1 MQIRRRTHRLV
12 PAAVLGGLVASV
24 ACGVIANG
32 GGGST
37 QPVAQTCPSSI
48 TEDIFPSG
56 CIPSVKPPPGAVDL
70 RGPGELPTLY
80 GIPCKGN
87 NSGTCIGLS
96 QLPTAMAPRPGVIIR
111 TSP

>member
-1 MQIRRRTHRLV
+1 MRLRQRARRLV

-24 ACGVIANG
+24 AGGVIASADG
-32 GGGST
+32 GNA

-56 CIPSVKPPPGAVDL
+56 CVPSVKPPPGAVDL

-80 GIPCKGN
+80 GIPCKGS

-96 QLPTAMAPRPGVIIR
+96 QLPTAMSPGPGVIIR